1 MFTHFI
7 LSFRSLNRYDSSAI
21 LRNKQTNLF
30 NDDDNGSEINAKKSG
45 STPPLPPTSSSSKT
59 NRKIK
64 SSKHKDENNVE
75 DKKHRHH
82 KSSHEKKEHAID
94 DEQEEKARQERRR
107 KRREEKKLKEK
118 NMQNEEEDFIES
130 MKKLTT
136 NNRRRRQES
145 FGGGDVFETNNDR
158 KNDEEQFLND
168 KLMPRKNSIVK
179 IAFEQQAE
187 ALKPVESTT
196 PAVKE
201 NHIDSEDEEEVKV
214 DVGKQRQEDEKNID
228 NNSRIDQE
236 YFKPLRNGSTIEFVL
251 SPPPQGHVLNC
262 KIIVNKGIFNEYLL
276 YLEPNI
282 LIIKAHRRVAST
294 KVYYVI
300 DTINH
305 EQDYYDKSKNCAKII
320 SNMARNKFRMKLNSD
335 MYTVH
340 NNNILNIIFKSRGG
354 EPRKILADAFLCAGT
369 LPTKDKLTYV
379 LKNRQP
385 QYDVE
390 KKKFVLNFNGR
401 ASLSSKNNF
410 QIVDESAP
418 DNILMQLGKED
429 TNRYNCDFAY
439 PLCALQAFGFALGS
453 LCK

>member
-1 MFTHFI
+1 
-7 LSFRSLNRYDSSAI
+7 LNRYDSSAV

-30 NDDDNGSEINAKKSG
+30 TDDDNGSENNTKKG
-45 STPPLPPTSSSSKT
+45 GTPPLPPTSSTSKT
-59 NRKIK
+59 NKKTKNSK
-64 SSKHKDENNVE
+64 SKDENNVE
-75 DKKHRHH
+75 DKKHKHH
-82 KSSHEKKEHAID
+82 KISHEKREHAID
-94 DEQEEKARQERRR
+94 DEQEEKERQERRR
-107 KRREEKKLKEK
+107 KRREQKKLKEK

-145 FGGGDVFETNNDR
+145 IGGGDGFEIDF
-158 KNDEEQFLND
+158 KKKDEEEYLNN

-179 IAFEQQAE
+179 IAFEQEAE
-187 ALKPVESTT
+187 SIKPVESITQAT
-196 PAVKE
+196 KE

-214 DVGKQRQEDEKNID
+214 DVGKQLNQNNID

-236 YFKPLRNGSTIEFVL
+236 YFKPLRKGSTIEFVL

-335 MYTVH
+335 MFTVH

-354 EPRKILADAFLCAGT
+354 EPRKVLADAFLCAGT
-369 LPTKDKLTYV
+369 VPTKDKLTYV

-418 DNILMQLGKED
+418 DNILMQLGKEN